1 MADGLKIS
9 TLVLVLLR
17 VSIEAVHVYYDC
29 VWHKLLCSTKNPQ
42 NTTVGWLVVRES
54 QGRGAGTQ
62 LVALISDGNMFLAG
76 LSNCEQS
83 GCASPSM

>member
-29 VWHKLLCSTKNPQ
+29 VWHKLLLYKESPKHYSRLARRPREPGTRGRHSTC
-42 NTTVGWLVVRES
+42 
-54 QGRGAGTQ
+54 GAY
-62 LVALISDGNMFLAG
+62 
-76 LSNCEQS
+76 
-83 GCASPSM
+83 